1 MRRPYS
7 MGVAAHGTRVLHDHE
22 VLNKNGSPS
31 FNPLKLLMT
40 ALGYGKSIW
49 AKVNDLPLS
58 DALPIVDLIFLLEEH
73 IQNLITLCKLDYTS
87 SNASDDSIISDL
99 LHFYNRKEL
108 PTQSNKRGHSLPE
121 ILIKQAD
128 RQSSSVYSKYSNYY
142 ELLAEITDE
151 EIPLNFY
158 SFPLNTNQKMVKS
171 SEIVMQASF
180 PEDLSIAEVTITS
193 IRHHQNVTAMEEDVE
208 IDPHSTPLQDTPQ
221 GHLQLLPPKFQLQL
235 TSVSILFVIN
245 MRHLPIKQLFS
256 SLNPS

>member
-108 PTQSNKRGHSLPE
+108 PMQSNKRGHSLPE

-193 IRHHQNVTAMEEDVE
+193 IHHRQNVTAMEEDVE